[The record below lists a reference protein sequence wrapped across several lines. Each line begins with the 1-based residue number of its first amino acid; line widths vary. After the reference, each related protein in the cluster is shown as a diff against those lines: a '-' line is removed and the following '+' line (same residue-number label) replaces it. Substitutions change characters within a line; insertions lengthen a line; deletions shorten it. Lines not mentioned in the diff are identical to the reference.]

1 MIETEITLKCLMNS
15 KYLNKNNNTIS
26 HKNKSV
32 NKKDRKFY
40 KRRIFD
46 LTKQLLNNEKPEGM
60 FPDVTTAFDMYA
72 NTCIEYFKI
81 LDKTDIIQEDY
92 DNILT
97 MIDAKNEITV
107 ENNQEEIDKLLMRS
121 IKITEPNALEKM
133 VKRTSTQVAKKP
145 PIIPLQK
152 DINLHDPVLKNKGIR
167 KKNNIMNTY
176 EENSKKE
183 TNEILH
189 KT

>member
-1 MIETEITLKCLMNS
+1 MNS
-15 KYLNKNNNTIS
+15 KYLNTNTTVS
-26 HKNKSV
+26 HKSV
-32 NKKDRKFY
+32 NKKDKKFY

-46 LTKQLLNNEKPEGM
+46 LTKQLLNNEKPERM
-60 FPDVTTAFDMYA
+60 YPDVTSAFDMYA
-72 NTCIEYFKI
+72 NICIEYFKI

-92 DNILT
+92 DNILA
-97 MIDAKNEITV
+97 MVDAKNEIPV
-107 ENNQEEIDKLLMRS
+107 ENNQEEINKLLMRS
-121 IKITEPNALEKM
+121 IKITEPNALEKL

-145 PIIPLQK
+145 PIIPIQK

-183 TNEILH
+183 TNETLH

>member
-97 MIDAKNEITV
+97 MIDAKNDIPI

-133 VKRTSTQVAKKP
+133 VKRTSTQIAKKP

>member
-1 MIETEITLKCLMNS
+1 MIETDITLKCLMNS
-15 KYLNKNNNTIS
+15 KYLKTNTTVS
-26 HKNKSV
+26 HKSV

-46 LTKQLLNNEKPEGM
+46 LTKQLLNNEKPERM
-60 FPDVTTAFDMYA
+60 YPDVTSAFDMYA

-92 DNILT
+92 DKILT
-97 MIDAKNEITV
+97 MVDIDAKNDIPI
-107 ENNQEEIDKLLMRS
+107 ENNQEEINKLLMRS

-133 VKRTSTQVAKKP
+133 VKRTSTQIAKKS
-145 PIIPLQK
+145 PIIPIQK
-152 DINLHDPVLKNKGIR
+152 DINLQDPVLKNKGIR